1 MLIDEIYERMNI
13 EAKAKEK
20 RLYYEYE
27 NKIKNEKISDSIHFY
42 SLKYGSIPLVILMV
56 IYIILP
62 PVIPDLIYL
71 LVIVTL
77 ILFFLKIIIPNFRRE
92 IEINTKI
99 VEDIFSDSYFEKVL
113 LEYQD
118 KKMKIIKEYISDNK
132 KIPVISC
139 REIIMSAVILSSAIS
154 NLFGVEWI
162 FKNFSLLGAIILV
175 LELIIPDLKKFLRE
189 NALKNDVKSIL
200 SKKIV
205 DYYIKRDINDLTQN
219 EYNEII
225 LTLI

>member
-42 SLKYGSIPLVILMV
+42 SLKYGSISLVTLMV

-139 REIIMSAVILSSAIS
+139 REIIMSAVILSSAVS

>member
-42 SLKYGSIPLVILMV
+42 SLKYGSISLVTLMV

-175 LELIIPDLKKFLRE
+175 LELIIPD
-189 NALKNDVKSIL
+189 
-200 SKKIV
+200 
-205 DYYIKRDINDLTQN
+205 
-219 EYNEII
+219 
-225 LTLI
+225 